1 MQLEKESDRSDF
13 LTGAAMT
20 DATII
25 VQSHIHNVTTEL
37 TTCEHVGKKST
48 EAHESFSTFNRQ
60 NFGPTGPRLFGVEWP
75 IFRDIHKLSVLV
87 VFLCPM

>member
-37 TTCEHVGKKST
+37 TTCEHVGKKVQKHTS
-48 EAHESFSTFNRQ
+48 
-60 NFGPTGPRLFGVEWP
+60 
-75 IFRDIHKLSVLV
+75 LSVHSTVKILDQQDRAYLV
-87 VFLCPM
+87 